1 MHFKVYISQHFS
13 YSVRSIQF
21 ESIKFFML
29 RPVDKIT
36 EKYSLFTDR
45 KFFIILNESHRMLWV
60 FNTPKL

>member
-1 MHFKVYISQHFS
+1 
-13 YSVRSIQF
+13 VRSIQF